1 MKLNLLL
8 LALLVAS
15 LAANFGVGDNPAR
28 RNFEAMPEMVR
39 TAAYKSFSANPNFAD
54 GKTLQLPPEGT
65 IARGVHP
72 LHYTAAPEDAARA
85 GRELHAPPASA
96 AGLERGAAVY
106 RIYCQPCHGAA
117 GKGDGPVAM
126 RGFPPPPSLLA
137 EHAVRLAEGQ
147 MFHIVTYGQKNM
159 PSYAAQ
165 VSQEDRWRVIAYIR
179 SLQQPPAATAQEAA
193 AQ

>member
-1 MKLNLLL
+1 MKLNLFL

-15 LAANFGVGDNPAR
+15 VAANFGVGDNPAR

-65 IARGVHP
+65 IARGVQP
-72 LHYTAAPEDAARA
+72 RHYT
-85 GRELHAPPASA
+85 

-117 GKGDGPVAM
+117 GKGDGLVAM
-126 RGFPPPPSLLA
+126 HGFPPPPSLLA
-137 EHAVRLAEGQ
+137 DHAAHLAEGQ

-179 SLQQPPAATAQEAA
+179 SLQQPPAAAPQESATR
-193 AQ
+193 